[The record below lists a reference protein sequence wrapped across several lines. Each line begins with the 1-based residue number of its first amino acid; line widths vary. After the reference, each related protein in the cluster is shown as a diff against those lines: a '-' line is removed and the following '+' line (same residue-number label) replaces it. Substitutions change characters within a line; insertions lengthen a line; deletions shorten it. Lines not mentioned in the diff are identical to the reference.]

1 MSQQDQLNEL
11 LHRITVA
18 ETREVRMAL
27 CAQIKRDLARLLAN
41 LNPPVRQQP

>member
-1 MSQQDQLNEL
+1 MTLMEQINEL

-27 CAQIKRDLARLLAN
+27 CSQIKQLLAQMQGTTGG
-41 LNPPVRQQP
+41 R

>member
-1 MSQQDQLNEL
+1 MTRQEWINEL

-27 CAQIKRDLARLLAN
+27 CAEIKRELAKLVEEEPRS
-41 LNPPVRQQP
+41 

>member
-1 MSQQDQLNEL
+1 MSAQELINEL

-27 CAQIKRDLARLLAN
+27 CAQIKREMAVLAEQAKG
-41 LNPPVRQQP
+41 VQQP

>member
-1 MSQQDQLNEL
+1 MSQLEQINEL

-27 CAQIKRDLARLLAN
+27 CSQIKRLLAEMQGTTGG
-41 LNPPVRQQP
+41 R

>member
-1 MSQQDQLNEL
+1 MTPEEWINEL

-27 CAQIKRDLARLLAN
+27 CAQIKRELAAMLKQAGGK
-41 LNPPVRQQP
+41 Q

>member
-1 MSQQDQLNEL
+1 MTTQEQINEL

-27 CAQIKRDLARLLAN
+27 CSQIKRLLAE
-41 LNPPVRQQP
+41 LQGTSTGGR

>member
-1 MSQQDQLNEL
+1 MTDLDQINEL

-27 CAQIKRDLARLLAN
+27 CAQVKREIAQLLASAAGGK
-41 LNPPVRQQP
+41 

>member
-1 MSQQDQLNEL
+1 MTRQEWINEL

-27 CAQIKRDLARLLAN
+27 CAEIKRELAKLVEETPRS
-41 LNPPVRQQP
+41 

>member
-1 MSQQDQLNEL
+1 MSQLEQINEL

-27 CAQIKRDLARLLAN
+27 CSQIKRLLAEMQCGETAGG
-41 LNPPVRQQP
+41 R

>member
-1 MSQQDQLNEL
+1 MSAQELINEL

-27 CAQIKRDLARLLAN
+27 CAQIKRELAKLAA
-41 LNPPVRQQP
+41 QGSEQ